1 LERRGAVLFDAAG
14 TLIELREPVGET
26 YASVAREHGVALPPK
41 KLEAAFRAAFSAAPA
56 MVFPGASIEEIP
68 QLEKAWW
75 RRVVSNTFRATDPAV
90 KFPDFDEF
98 FERLFGVMGRP
109 QAWREVP
116 GARSLLLRLRS
127 LRWATAIVSNFD
139 RRLPDIL
146 QGLALAELFDAVVLC
161 SDVGA
166 AKPEAA
172 IFRRALERLQVPAS
186 RAVVVGDDEALD
198 IEGARA
204 AGLRAIDVR
213 SLAKLDGLL
222 AGESSGFAGGVA
234 RPHWAALLDQ
244 LMALPDHPGERRG
257 GSKHGE

>member
-1 LERRGAVLFDAAG
+1 MERRGAVLFDAAG

-26 YASVAREHGVALPPK
+26 YARVAREHGSTLPPK
-41 KLEAAFRAAFSAAPA
+41 QLEVAFRAAFNAAPA
-56 MVFPGASIEEIP
+56 MVFPGASIEETS

-75 RRVVSNTFRATDPAV
+75 RRVVSNTFQAADQAA

-98 FERLFGVMGRP
+98 FENLFDVMGRP
-109 QAWREVP
+109 QTWREVP

-146 QGLALAELFDAVVLC
+146 QGLGLAELFDVVVLC

-172 IFRRALERLQVPAS
+172 IFHRALERLEVPAS
-186 RAVVVGDDEALD
+186 RAVVVGDDEELD

-222 AGESSGFAGGVA
+222 
-234 RPHWAALLDQ
+234 DQ
-244 LMALPDHPGERRG
+244 LMALPDHPGERQG
-257 GSKHGE
+257 GSKHGD

>member
-1 LERRGAVLFDAAG
+1 MLFDAAG
-14 TLIELREPVGET
+14 TLIELREPVAET
-26 YASVAREHGVALPPK
+26 YARVAREHGAALPPK
-41 KLEAAFRAAFSAAPA
+41 KLEVAFRVAFTTAPA
-56 MVFPGASIEEIP
+56 MVFPGASIEETP
-68 QLEKAWW
+68 RLEKLWW
-75 RRVVSNTFRATDPAV
+75 RRVVSNTFRAADPAA

-98 FERLFGVMGRP
+98 FENLFDVMGQP
-109 QAWREVP
+109 QTWREVP

-139 RRLPDIL
+139 RRLPGIL
-146 QGLALAELFDAVVLC
+146 QGLGLAELFDVVVLC

-172 IFRRALERLQVPAS
+172 IFHRALERLQVPAS
-186 RAVVVGDDEALD
+186 RAVVVGDDEELD

-222 AGESSGFAGGVA
+222 
-234 RPHWAALLDQ
+234 DQ

-257 GSKHGE
+257 GSKHGD

>member
-1 LERRGAVLFDAAG
+1 MLFDAAG
-14 TLIELREPVGET
+14 TLIELCEPVAET
-26 YASVAREHGVALPPK
+26 YARVAREHGVTLRPN
-41 KLEAAFRAAFSAAPA
+41 KLEIAFRVAFAAAPA
-56 MVFPGASIEEIP
+56 MVFPGASIEEASR
-68 QLEKAWW
+68 LEKTWW
-75 RRVVSNTFRATDPAV
+75 RQVVSSTFRTADPTA
-90 KFPDFDEF
+90 KFADFDEF
-98 FERLFGVMGRP
+98 FENLFDVMGRP

-139 RRLPDIL
+139 RRLPSIL
-146 QGLALAELFDAVVLC
+146 RELGLADLFDAVVLC

-172 IFRRALERLQVPAS
+172 IFHRALERLRVPAS
-186 RAVVVGDDEALD
+186 RAVVVGDDEELD

-213 SLAKLDGLL
+213 SLAKLDGLM
-222 AGESSGFAGGVA
+222 
-234 RPHWAALLDQ
+234 DQ

-257 GSKHGE
+257 GSNHGE

>member
-1 LERRGAVLFDAAG
+1 MERRGAVLFDAAG

-26 YASVAREHGVALPPK
+26 YARVAREHGSTLPPK
-41 KLEAAFRAAFSAAPA
+41 ELEVAFRAAFNTAPA
-56 MVFPGASIEEIP
+56 MVFPGASIEETS

-75 RRVVSNTFRATDPAV
+75 WRVVSNTFRAADPAA

-98 FERLFGVMGRP
+98 FESLFDVMGRP
-109 QAWREVP
+109 QTWREVP

-139 RRLPDIL
+139 RRLPNIL
-146 QGLALAELFDAVVLC
+146 QGLGLAELFEAVVLG

-172 IFRRALERLQVPAS
+172 IFHRALERLQVPAS
-186 RAVVVGDDEALD
+186 RAVVVGDDEELD
-198 IEGARA
+198 IGGARA
-204 AGLRAIDVR
+204 AGLRAVDVK

-222 AGESSGFAGGVA
+222 E
-234 RPHWAALLDQ
+234 Q
-244 LMALPDHPGERRG
+244 LVALPDHPGERRG
-257 GSKHGE
+257 GSNHGE

>member
-14 TLIELREPVGET
+14 TLIELREPVAET
-26 YASVAREHGVALPPK
+26 YARIAREHGVALPPK
-41 KLEAAFRAAFSAAPA
+41 KLEAAFRVAFNAAPA
-56 MVFPGASIEEIP
+56 MVFAGASIEETSR
-68 QLEKAWW
+68 LEKAWW
-75 RRVVSNTFRATDPAV
+75 RRVVSNTFRAADPAA

-98 FERLFGVMGRP
+98 FESLFDVMGRP
-109 QAWREVP
+109 QTWREVP
-116 GARSLLLRLRS
+116 GARNLLLRLRS

-139 RRLPDIL
+139 RRLPNIL
-146 QGLALAELFDAVVLC
+146 QGLGLADLFDTVVLC

-166 AKPEAA
+166 AKPEPA
-172 IFRRALERLQVPAS
+172 IFHRALERLQVPAS
-186 RAVVVGDDEALD
+186 RAVVVGDDEELD

-222 AGESSGFAGGVA
+222 
-234 RPHWAALLDQ
+234 DQ

-257 GSKHGE
+257 GSNHGE